1 MKKTKWIV
9 ASLVFIAVLYIA
21 SIGPAWAL
29 TKHGHI
35 SKPAFQTIYSPL
47 AGLEN
52 HCPGDLLWR
61 YESWWAPK
69 MDIHL

>member
-1 MKKTKWIV
+1 MKKTILIV
-9 ASLVFIAVLYIA
+9 ASLVFIGVLYIA

-29 TKHGHI
+29 TQHGHI
-35 SKPAFQTIYSPL
+35 SKPAFQAVYLPL
-47 AGLEN
+47 VALED

-69 MDIHL
+69 MDVHL

>member
-1 MKKTKWIV
+1 MKKITLIV
-9 ASLVFIAVLYIA
+9 GALVLVAVLYIA
-21 SIGPAWAL
+21 TIGPAWAL
-29 TKHGHI
+29 TKHGHL

-61 YESWWAPK
+61 YENWCAPV

>member
-1 MKKTKWIV
+1 MKNTILTV
-9 ASLVFIAVLYIA
+9 AALVFAAALYIV

-29 TKHGHI
+29 AKHGHF
-35 SKPAFQTIYSPL
+35 SRRAFQTIYSPL

-61 YESWWAPK
+61 YENRWAPV

>member
-1 MKKTKWIV
+1 MKKRMLIV
-9 ASLVFIAVLYIA
+9 SSLVFIAVLYVA

-29 TKHGHI
+29 TKQGHI
-35 SKPAFQTIYSPL
+35 SKPAFQSVYLPL
-47 AGLEN
+47 VALED
-52 HCPGDLLWR
+52 HCPADLLWR